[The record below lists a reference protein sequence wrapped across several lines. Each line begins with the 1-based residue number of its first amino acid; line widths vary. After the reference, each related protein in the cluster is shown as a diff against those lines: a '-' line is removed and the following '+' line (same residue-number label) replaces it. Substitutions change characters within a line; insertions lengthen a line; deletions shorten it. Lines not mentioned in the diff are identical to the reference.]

1 MSLKAKPYLSEVFF
15 RDPAGIDF
23 SNYPWNIPAVRAIDH
38 LRFHADVTFL
48 VGANGSG
55 SHLRSHRRCL
65 DQAVFHGSSFYPKI
79 MLRGIAT
86 ESSTGERRI

>member
-48 VGANGSG
+48 VGENGSG
-55 SHLRSHRRCL
+55 KSTILEAIAAAL
-65 DQAVFHGSSFYPKI
+65 T
-79 MLRGIAT
+79 MLIFVVT
-86 ESSTGERRI
+86 LFTQKSC